1 METTPELNSSG
12 DSILELR
19 DVTIKYDTAGA
30 ELLAVEGVSFNVTRG
45 ERYVIMGRSGCGKST
60 LLKAIGGFI
69 KPTSGKILLNSQ
81 EITSPGPNRMVVW
94 QDLDQLLPW
103 KTIEE
108 NVAFPLVMNGIDKRE
123 AIEASQEW
131 LDRVGLSKA
140 TKYYPH
146 QLSGGMKQRAAIAR
160 GFVANPEVL
169 LMDEP
174 YSALD
179 ALTRYRL
186 QEELISLQEKFAVT
200 VVFVTHDV
208 NEAARLGTHV
218 LVLTQSPGRV
228 KHEFLADTPNLK
240 KIILESIFD
249 DGGKKTKP
257 RRKDHE

>member
-1 METTPELNSSG
+1 METTPKLKISR
-12 DSILELR
+12 DTVLELR

-30 ELLAVEGVSFNVTRG
+30 ELIAVEDVSFNVSRG

-60 LLKAIGGFI
+60 LLKAIAGFI
-69 KPTSGKILLNSQ
+69 KPTTGKILLNSK
-81 EITSPGPNRMVVW
+81 EITSPGPDRMVVW

-108 NVAFPLVMNGIDKRE
+108 NVAFPLLMSGTGKRE
-123 AIEASQEW
+123 AIEASHEW
-131 LDRVGLSKA
+131 LERVGLGKVMQ
-140 TKYYPH
+140 YYPH

-186 QEELISLQEKFAVT
+186 QEELIALQEKFSVT

-208 NEAARLGTHV
+208 NEAARIGTHV

-228 KHEFLADTPNLK
+228 KHEFLADEPNLK
-240 KIILESIFD
+240 KLILDSIFE
-249 DGGKKTKP
+249 DGSKKVK
-257 RRKDHE
+257 RGR